1 MQKFII
7 NEDEKMMN
15 KKSNIIFKI
24 IVVVSIL
31 VFGITLAQKTLQND
45 TFYTIKI
52 GEHIVET
59 KSIDMKDPFSWHE
72 NLTYTYPHWLYDT
85 SIYLIDNAGENIAN
99 HFNQNAEQGGMT
111 AIYISTMLFATI
123 MGALIYIT
131 NEKISNNKVISL
143 LLTLGSMYLLRNFIA
158 ARAQLVSYSLFV
170 LEILFIEQFLRKPKK
185 RYISIAIYWR
195 SSSNLVYGIK
205 FIS

>member
-85 SIYLIDNAGENIAN
+85 SIYLIYNAGENIAN

-170 LEILFIEQFLRKPKK
+170 
-185 RYISIAIYWR
+185 
-195 SSSNLVYGIK
+195 
-205 FIS
+205 